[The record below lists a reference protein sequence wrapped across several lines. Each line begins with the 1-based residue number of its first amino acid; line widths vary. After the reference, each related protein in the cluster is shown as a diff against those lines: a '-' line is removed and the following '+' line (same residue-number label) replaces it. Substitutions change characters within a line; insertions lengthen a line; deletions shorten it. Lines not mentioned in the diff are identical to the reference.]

1 MKTTFQKL
9 KPKLIYY
16 WGYSVFSS
24 DKFREELLS
33 KLSMENISNT
43 SSSLEIFLKIC
54 VGVIDKF
61 APKKK
66 KYNRGNN
73 IAFMNKPLARAHMK
87 RNRLQNRFLKNQV
100 WSQQNQF
107 YQATQL
113 FCKSFKKNQN
123 TILRKSKWKR
133 VADNKKLWKTVKPLL
148 SDKRKS
154 NEKITV
160 ENGEIFTQDVK
171 GTKFILFKR
180 KKFEKSWI

>member
-1 MKTTFQKL
+1 
-9 KPKLIYY
+9 
-16 WGYSVFSS
+16 
-24 DKFREELLS
+24 
-33 KLSMENISNT
+33 
-43 SSSLEIFLKIC
+43 
-54 VGVIDKF
+54 
-61 APKKK
+61 
-66 KYNRGNN
+66 
-73 IAFMNKPLARAHMK
+73 MNKPLARAHMK

-133 VADNKKLWKTVKPLL
+133 VADNKKLWKTLKPLL

-171 GTKFILFKR
+171 GTNFILFKR